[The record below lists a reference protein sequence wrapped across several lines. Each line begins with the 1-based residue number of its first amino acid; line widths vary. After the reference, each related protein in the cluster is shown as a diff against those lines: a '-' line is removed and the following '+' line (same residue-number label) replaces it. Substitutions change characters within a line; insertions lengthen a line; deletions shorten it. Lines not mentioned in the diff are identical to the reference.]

1 MPVSSS
7 MPQRYGHEPARP
19 IGSPQVPALIA
30 AAGARLRRGLPEG
43 AQLLGAAALLIAD
56 LPSDE
61 AAPLVA
67 RAHAHGVLV
76 NVEDQTAL
84 CDFHMPAM
92 VRRGDLVLAISTGG
106 RSPGLAR
113 ALREWLETLLDAE
126 WGARLQWLADQRVR
140 WRRSGRSTNEISALT
155 RQLLAARTWLRD
167 RTRDA
172 A

>member
-1 MPVSSS
+1 
-7 MPQRYGHEPARP
+7 
-19 IGSPQVPALIA
+19 
-30 AAGARLRRGLPEG
+30 
-43 AQLLGAAALLIAD
+43 
-56 LPSDE
+56 
-61 AAPLVA
+61 
-67 RAHAHGVLV
+67 
-76 NVEDQTAL
+76 AL

-113 ALREWLETLLDAE
+113 VLREWLETLLDAE
-126 WGARLQWLADQRVR
+126 WGARLQCLADQRVR